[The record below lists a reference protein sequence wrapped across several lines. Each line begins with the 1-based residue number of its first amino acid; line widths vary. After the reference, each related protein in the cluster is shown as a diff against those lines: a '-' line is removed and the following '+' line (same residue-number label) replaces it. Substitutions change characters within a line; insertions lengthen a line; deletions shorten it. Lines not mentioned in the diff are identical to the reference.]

1 MTVGQLCEDSIDVLV
16 DCFEDDDSDAD
27 AAFDGCLEL
36 ALIYGVIGCS
46 EPYFDYIGCIGGNT
60 SAGLLSREDVVLCD
74 DGPGLELEVCID
86 EFCRA
91 NPSECS

>member
-74 DGPGLELEVCID
+74 DGPGRALEVCID

-91 NPSECS
+91 HPSECS